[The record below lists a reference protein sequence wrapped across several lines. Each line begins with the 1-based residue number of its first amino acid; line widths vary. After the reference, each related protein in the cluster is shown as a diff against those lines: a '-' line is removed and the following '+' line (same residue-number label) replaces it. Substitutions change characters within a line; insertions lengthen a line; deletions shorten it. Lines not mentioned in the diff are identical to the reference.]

1 MELINT
7 LIGIPLGWI
16 MWLCCRISGSYV
28 LSIILLTLVS
38 KVIFLPLTIAVQK
51 NSIKMVRLQPELNR
65 ITLQHFGDRDTIAD
79 KTMSLYKQEK
89 YSPTLGMVPMVIQIL
104 LVLGMIGVVYHP
116 MQHLL
121 HLSPQ
126 LSEALVAAAQSITG
140 EEYGSAAQLQAL
152 QVLCDP
158 KHYDALSVCPLA
170 GADLKEII
178 QAAQGLHMTLG
189 GLDLTRV
196 PQFLPLS
203 LLSLIPLGSCLSS
216 LLLCI
221 AQNRANVLQREQSG
235 PMQWGVT
242 LFTVALSTY
251 FAYLVP
257 AGVGLYWIVS
267 NVMGLLLLY
276 IMNWCYP
283 PEQEIDYAA
292 LAETKKLLDARK
304 KAQKETLQRLKPYE
318 KREKQDYRRFLQSK
332 EPKRLVIY
340 SESNGF
346 YKYYAGMIDY
356 ILKHSS
362 IVIHYITSDPKD
374 NVFSMESPRFHAY
387 YIGELRLIP
396 LMMKLDADI
405 VLMTV
410 PDLELFH
417 LKRSLVRKDIEYIYM
432 EHGIGS
438 DNLLG
443 RPHSL
448 DHYDTIFNAGPHH
461 TAEDRALERLYGLK
475 PRRLVKVGYG
485 LIDEMTAA
493 WEQAP
498 KKSPEAK
505 KTILIAPSWQKENIM
520 DSCVDQ
526 LIAQFLPLD
535 VKLIVRPH
543 PQYVRLYPDRIQALT
558 QRHQEELG
566 PDFEIQTDFS
576 STDTVYNADLLI
588 TDWSNVAFE
597 FSFSTMKPSL
607 FINTPMK
614 IMNPDYKL
622 IDVEPI
628 DIWIRGEL
636 GGQLELDQL
645 DQAGALALQLL
656 QNQESWHTT
665 IAAVKEKAIYNIG
678 HGSEA
683 AARYI
688 ITRLEPN
695 KEA

>member
-7 LIGIPLGWI
+7 IIGTPLGWI
-16 MWLCCRISGSYV
+16 MWLCYHISGSYV
-28 LSIILLTLVS
+28 LSIVLLTAIS
-38 KVIFLPLTIAVQK
+38 KILFLPLSIAVQK
-51 NSIKMVRLQPELNR
+51 NSIKMIRLQPEINR
-65 ITLQHFGDRDTIAD
+65 ITLQHFGVRDTIAD
-79 KTMSLYKQEK
+79 KTMALYKREK
-89 YSPTLGMVPMVIQIL
+89 YSPTLGMVPMILQII

-121 HLSPQ
+121 HLTPQ
-126 LSEALVAAAQSITG
+126 VSAALVATALQISGAESFG
-140 EEYGSAAQLQAL
+140 AAAQLQAM
-152 QVLCDP
+152 QVLTPENLPLLSSLLPEVDLATAL
-158 KHYDALSVCPLA
+158 DAISQLNMN
-170 GADLKEII
+170 IF
-178 QAAQGLHMTLG
+178 
-189 GLDLTRV
+189 GLDLSLV
-196 PQFLPLS
+196 PQVFCFDS
-203 LLSLIPLGSCLSS
+203 LTFIPVGSCISS
-216 LLLCI
+216 LLLCL
-221 AQNRANVLQREQSG
+221 AQNHANVLQREQSG

-242 LFTVALSTY
+242 LFTVAISTY
-251 FAYLVP
+251 FTYLVP
-257 AGVGLYWIVS
+257 AGVGFYWIVS
-267 NVMGLLLLY
+267 NLMGLMLIY
-276 IMNWCYP
+276 IMNWLYP
-283 PEQEIDYAA
+283 PEKEIDYQA
-292 LAETKKLLDARK
+292 LTETKKLLDARK
-304 KAQKETLQRLKPYE
+304 KAQKESLQQLRPYE
-318 KREKQDYRRFLQSK
+318 KREKQDYRRFLRDKQHK
-332 EPKRLVIY
+332 QFVIY

-356 ILKHSS
+356 ILKHSN
-362 IVIHYITSDPKD
+362 IVIHYITSDPQD
-374 NVFSMESPRFHAY
+374 NVFTMEGPNFHAY

-461 TAEDRALERLYGLK
+461 TEEDRALEKLYGLK

-485 LIDEMTAA
+485 LIDEMTQA
-493 WEQAP
+493 WQQAP
-498 KKSPEAK
+498 KKAPGEK
-505 KTILIAPSWQKENIM
+505 KTILIAPSWQKDNIM

-535 VKLIVRPH
+535 VNLIVRPH
-543 PQYVRLYPDRIQALT
+543 PQYVRLYPDRIEALK
-558 QRHQEELG
+558 QRHRDELG
-566 PDFEIQTDFS
+566 PDFQIQTDFS

-597 FSFSTMKPSL
+597 FSFSTMKPAM

-628 DIWIRGEL
+628 DIWIRSEL
-636 GGQLELDQL
+636 GGQLNLDQL
-645 DQAGALALQLL
+645 GEAGDMALHLL
-656 QNQESWHTT
+656 ENPEKWASA

-688 ITRLEPN
+688 IARLEPN
-695 KEA
+695 KEV

>member
-7 LIGIPLGWI
+7 FIGTPLGWI
-16 MWLCCRISGSYV
+16 MWLCYHVSGSYV
-28 LSIILLTLVS
+28 LSILLLTAIS
-38 KVIFLPLTIAVQK
+38 KLLFLPLSIAVQK
-51 NSIKMVRLQPELNR
+51 NSIKMIRLQPEINQ
-65 ITLQHFGDRDTIAD
+65 ITLEHFGDRDTIAD
-79 KTMSLYKQEK
+79 KTMALYKRES
-89 YSPTLGMVPMVIQIL
+89 YSPFLGLIPMVIQII

-121 HLSPQ
+121 HLDGAVSA
-126 LSEALVAAAQSITG
+126 ALVAAAQQISKTEHFG
-140 EEYGSAAQLQAL
+140 AAAQLQAMRL
-152 QVLCDP
+152 LTP
-158 KHYDALSVCPLA
+158 ENMPLLSPLLPNM
-170 GADLKEII
+170 DLSAILSSVS
-178 QAAQGLHMTLG
+178 QLHMTLW
-189 GLDLTRV
+189 GLDLSSV
-196 PQFLPLS
+196 PRIGSFDS
-203 LLSLIPLGSCLSS
+203 LTFIPVGSCISS
-216 LLLCI
+216 LLLCL
-221 AQNRANVLQREQSG
+221 AQTRANVLQREQSG

-242 LFTVALSTY
+242 LFTVFISTY
-251 FAYLVP
+251 FTYLVP
-257 AGVGLYWIVS
+257 AGVGFYWIVS
-267 NVMGLLLLY
+267 NLMGLVLIY
-276 IMNWCYP
+276 ILNWLYP
-283 PEQEIDYAA
+283 PEKEIDYQA
-292 LAETKKLLDARK
+292 LTETKRLLDARK
-304 KAQKETLQRLKPYE
+304 KAQKETLQHLRPYQ
-318 KREKQDYRRFLQSK
+318 KREKQDYRRFLRDKQHK
-332 EPKRLVIY
+332 QFVVY

-356 ILKHSS
+356 ILKHSN
-362 IVIHYITSDPKD
+362 IVIHYITSDPED
-374 NVFSMESPRFHAY
+374 NVFTMESPRFHAY

-417 LKRSLVRKDIEYIYM
+417 LKRSLVRRDMEYIYM

-461 TAEDRALERLYGLK
+461 TEEDRALEKLYGLK

-485 LIDEMTAA
+485 LIDEMTSA
-493 WEQAP
+493 WEASP
-498 KKSPEAK
+498 KKAPEAQ
-505 KTILIAPSWQKENIM
+505 KTILIAPSWQKDNIM

-526 LIAQFLPLD
+526 LIAQFLPLE
-535 VKLIVRPH
+535 VNLIVRPH
-543 PQYVRLYPDRIQALT
+543 PQYVRLYPDRIEALK
-558 QRHQEELG
+558 QRHQDKLG
-566 PDFEIQTDFS
+566 PDFQIQTDFS
-576 STDTVYNADLLI
+576 ATDTVYNADLLI

-597 FSFSTMKPSL
+597 FSFSTMKPAM

-614 IMNPDYKL
+614 IMNPDYQR

-628 DIWIRGEL
+628 DIWIRREL
-636 GGQLELDQL
+636 GGQLDLDQL
-645 DQAGALALQLL
+645 DMAGDMALQLL
-656 QNQESWHTT
+656 NSPEKWAAA

-688 ITRLEPN
+688 ISRLEPT

>member
-7 LIGIPLGWI
+7 IIGTPLGWI
-16 MWLCCRISGSYV
+16 MWLCYHISGSYV
-28 LSIILLTLVS
+28 LSIVLLTAIS
-38 KVIFLPLTIAVQK
+38 KILFLPLSIAVQK
-51 NSIKMVRLQPELNR
+51 NSIKMIRLQPEINR

-79 KTMSLYKQEK
+79 KTMALYKREK
-89 YSPTLGMVPMVIQIL
+89 YSPTLGMVPMILQII

-121 HLSPQ
+121 HLTPQ
-126 LSEALVAAAQSITG
+126 VSAALVAAAQQISG
-140 EEYGSAAQLQAL
+140 AESFGAAAQLQAM
-152 QVLCDP
+152 QVLTPENLPLLSSLVPEVDLATAL
-158 KHYDALSVCPLA
+158 DAISHLNMN
-170 GADLKEII
+170 IF
-178 QAAQGLHMTLG
+178 
-189 GLDLTRV
+189 GLDLSLV
-196 PQFLPLS
+196 PQIFCFDS
-203 LLSLIPLGSCLSS
+203 LTFIPVGSCISS
-216 LLLCI
+216 LLLCL
-221 AQNRANVLQREQSG
+221 AQNHANVLQREQSG

-242 LFTVALSTY
+242 LFTVAISTY
-251 FAYLVP
+251 FTYLVP
-257 AGVGLYWIVS
+257 AGVGFYWIVS
-267 NVMGLLLLY
+267 NLMGLMLIY
-276 IMNWCYP
+276 IMNWLYP
-283 PEQEIDYAA
+283 PEKEIDYQA
-292 LAETKKLLDARK
+292 LTETKKLLDARK
-304 KAQKETLQRLKPYE
+304 KAQKESLQQLRPYE
-318 KREKQDYRRFLQSK
+318 QREKQDYRRFLRDKQHK
-332 EPKRLVIY
+332 QFVIY

-356 ILKHSS
+356 ILKNSN
-362 IVIHYITSDPKD
+362 IVIHYITSDPQD
-374 NVFSMESPRFHAY
+374 NVFTMEGPKFHAY

-461 TAEDRALERLYGLK
+461 TEEDRALEKLYGLK

-485 LIDEMTAA
+485 LIDEMTQA
-493 WEQAP
+493 WQQAP
-498 KKSPEAK
+498 KKAPREK
-505 KTILIAPSWQKENIM
+505 KTILIAPSWQKDNIM

-535 VKLIVRPH
+535 VNLIVRPH
-543 PQYVRLYPDRIQALT
+543 PQYVRLYPDRIEALK
-558 QRHQEELG
+558 QRHREELG
-566 PDFEIQTDFS
+566 PDFQIQTDFS

-597 FSFSTMKPSL
+597 FSFSTMKPAM

-628 DIWIRGEL
+628 DIWIRSEL
-636 GGQLELDQL
+636 GGQLNLDQL
-645 DQAGALALQLL
+645 GEAGDMALHLL
-656 QNQESWHTT
+656 ENPEKWASA

-688 ITRLEPN
+688 IARLEPN
-695 KEA
+695 KEV